1 MESRDEPQSLNNY
14 FNNIVHAGRH
24 RFARYSVCATP
35 CNEELLGSSV
45 AESNH
50 ASYVARIGGGSWDDP
65 ATQVKDCIQRM
76 SELSNKR
83 ARLRDQYRRQS
94 AANSHTASDEQIKVM
109 LLKLSKRGFK
119 ICEEQYRKSSEYYC
133 ALPLAGTSS
142 EHQDA
147 APMMEVIWQGK
158 SSKPSRIIDGRKCSC
173 NVFIAYQL
181 QCRHLFAY
189 HKRSFQLD
197 LVHPKFHAQ
206 PLTIAAPNPE
216 FTNILSMWVIDRD
229 TYIGSIGDKLE
240 LGVLEHH
247 EGAILN
253 GEIPSTECSIS
264 DGGDDGDKENDVYFG
279 EEGKEGDDAA
289 QERTME
295 GITGNLK
302 STKRNVTY
310 RDFTDV
316 ANSVANLAL
325 SLPSEDLRCECLGV
339 LVRMRD
345 ALSMS
350 ASSGNQSSV
359 PLVGFMSDADAFL
372 AAFGPNAEFR
382 REGIFAPLAGGD
394 PGNNFE
400 MQRHN
405 SGKVRHKR
413 LTSMNERNAR
423 ASKIA
428 DARNRPSQCSFCG
441 STQHTIKRC
450 SVMDK
455 AAFVGKKNSMGWNKW
470 YRTLGN
476 QNCHEVTLPSAGNAL
491 KLTRELQDNLP
502 PPSHTI
508 RHLSIRSVHFSN
520 EAMEYISRPNSI
532 YRHKNSEHSQIP
544 SPDNNI
550 VGVQLIERGG
560 NFRRKDNE
568 SSDENITFYVRAK
581 TVPKMDGKGI

>member
-1 MESRDEPQSLNNY
+1 MRFDWDSCASCISLDGMKRQLNHFSYPYIAVTSLDGYGNMVVCAEAIVISERIEAYAWLLRCCNNFSSNRKLDGLRVIYGDGLVTCDSLLVSLGIQDSCSLLDDIHHLLSADCGTWYKQFGVDKWNYYGGMLRALVHESYTLEDYEKTRLMILTTMESRDEPQSLNNY

-372 AAFGPNAEFR
+372 AAFGPNAEL
-382 REGIFAPLAGGD
+382 EKASLHHLLVVILAT
-394 PGNNFE
+394 
-400 MQRHN
+400 
-405 SGKVRHKR
+405 
-413 LTSMNERNAR
+413 TS
-423 ASKIA
+423 K
-428 DARNRPSQCSFCG
+428 CSATILGRCG
-441 STQHTIKRC
+441 T
-450 SVMDK
+450 
-455 AAFVGKKNSMGWNKW
+455 A
-470 YRTLGN
+470 
-476 QNCHEVTLPSAGNAL
+476 
-491 KLTRELQDNLP
+491 
-502 PPSHTI
+502 
-508 RHLSIRSVHFSN
+508 
-520 EAMEYISRPNSI
+520 
-532 YRHKNSEHSQIP
+532 
-544 SPDNNI
+544 
-550 VGVQLIERGG
+550 
-560 NFRRKDNE
+560 
-568 SSDENITFYVRAK
+568 
-581 TVPKMDGKGI
+581 